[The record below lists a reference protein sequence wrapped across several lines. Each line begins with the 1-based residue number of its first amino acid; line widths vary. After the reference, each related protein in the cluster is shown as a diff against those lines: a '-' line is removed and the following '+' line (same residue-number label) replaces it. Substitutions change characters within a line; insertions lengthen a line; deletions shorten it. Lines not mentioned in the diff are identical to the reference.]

1 MKKITSL
8 FIALLCAMATYA
20 DQFPLA
26 FSQSYTGYGWDKTFE
41 SGSPVNGFRITFLEA
56 HGAYY
61 NGYPRVHVR
70 ELAVYDAGNRM
81 SLNASNVSTN
91 SLESGCSLG
100 ALFDGDYFT
109 DEGGDEYLSS
119 WNEIYCSAR
128 SNADISPDGYVYLDV
143 SFPEGVTLDNFSVS
157 MDYDSWCSDTPT
169 KFFVGEYGM
178 EYVNFELLD
187 DGIADDVVESISELN
202 LEFNRPVTANWD
214 DMGYESLEVKDFKG
228 NTAATIALDDAV
240 IDGEKLK
247 LPFESE
253 ITAAGA
259 YTVEIPQGLVTSS
272 YGEEIQLYTYEF
284 YVGKTNMDVD
294 VPGTLGYKLLN
305 LCGELANICDLTV
318 SGNLNADDFDVF
330 GGLSN
335 IVALDL
341 SQTNITEMG
350 GCRELSKLKKVVL
363 PETVTRIADYAFYEC
378 PRLAEINLGNVTS
391 IGNRA
396 FYDCDGI
403 TALNLP
409 NVTNIGNYAFDDCGG
424 ITAVEIPKA
433 TSIGNYAFKN
443 CYKLSSV
450 VLSDN
455 LTYIPYCCFQGC
467 SSLESIVLPASLK
480 DVGDYAFYYCNLRE
494 VTLPEGVESVNYEAF
509 YGNPL
514 ESVTLPSTIKYIGE
528 DAFYG
533 HSYDYDGEYWGLRG
547 NMYCHVASPFST
559 SAFSNCS
566 QATLYVL
573 PFAVSNYKLHG
584 SWRNFGNI
592 QPMEGEVSDITF
604 NSNFTMVD
612 YTGLAEKVNI
622 TLEGCAHLTVAAEE
636 TLAVGS
642 FAMDYSS
649 SNEIYNENTGRYDYL
664 SSTMIAGNEITADE
678 VAVNMNLYTD
688 RWHFISLPFDANISD
703 IEYTDGAR
711 WVIRKYS
718 GADRAAMTG
727 NTWQN
732 MTEGMVMNAGEGY
745 ILQCDHDNYS
755 YVDFTFHAVQNGNIS
770 NIFTYDDARVALA
783 EYQSEYAHN
792 RSWNLVGNP
801 YPAYFAT
808 NGNIEHEGVI
818 TVWEGGNRY
827 ANRYVAYSLLD
838 DNYVLKPFESF
849 FTQRSDDASA
859 MIFNT
864 AGRSHYSDASDV
876 VATRSGM
883 ARSAGKSQ
891 RYVFNFH
898 AMCEGYDDKARIVIN
913 EDALVDY
920 ETTRDAEKM
929 FDNDNRFI
937 QLYVFDNG
945 IRYAIDERPY
955 GDGVMNLG
963 VQVGESGEYTLKLQ
977 TTVTGVEVM
986 LRDNVTGDEVDIV
999 NGTYSFTAAQ
1009 GVDDTRF
1016 TVVFKGGTTAVE
1028 LVEEDAAAEMY
1039 DLGGRKVTDAA
1050 NGVYIIKQGGKVLK
1064 SVVR

>member
-20 DQFPLA
+20 DQFPLVL
-26 FSQSYTGYGWDKTFE
+26 SLNSDNSGWYKTFE
-41 SGSPVNGFRITFLEA
+41 PGNPVNGFRITFLNS

-70 ELAVYDAGNRM
+70 ELEVLDGDGNRM
-81 SLNASNVSTN
+81 SLDASNVSTN
-91 SLESGCSLG
+91 SLEAGCSLG
-100 ALFDGDYFT
+100 ALFDGGYFT
-109 DEGGDEYLSS
+109 DEGGDKYLSS
-119 WNEIYCSAR
+119 WNESYYSAC

-157 MDYDSWCSDTPT
+157 MHYNSWYSDTPT

-187 DGIADDVVESISELN
+187 DGIADDVVESVSEIN
-202 LEFNRPVTANWD
+202 LEFTRPVTANWD

-272 YGEEIQLYTYEF
+272 YGEEIQLDTCEF
-284 YVGKTNMDVD
+284 YVGKFNVDVD
-294 VPGTLGYKLLN
+294 VPGTLGYKLLALN
-305 LCGELANICDLTV
+305 SELANFCDLTV
-318 SGNLNADDFDVF
+318 SGNLNADDFAVF

-391 IGNRA
+391 IAYRA
-396 FYDCDGI
+396 FAYCDGITVLDLSNVTSIGEEAFRDCDGI
-403 TALNLP
+403 TALDLS
-409 NVTNIGNYAFDDCGG
+409 NV
-424 ITAVEIPKA
+424 
-433 TSIGNYAFKN
+433 TSIGGDAFLRCGN
-443 CYKLSSV
+443 LSTV

-455 LTYIPYCCFQGC
+455 LESISSGCFSRC
-467 SSLESIVLPASLK
+467 SLESISFPASLREI
-480 DVGDYAFYYCNLRE
+480 DSYALDYCNLKE
-494 VTLPEGVESVNYEAF
+494 IILPEGVEHVGYRAF
-509 YGNPL
+509 DGNPL
-514 ESVTLPSTIKYIGE
+514 ESVTLPSTITGI
-528 DAFYG
+528 D
-533 HSYDYDGEYWGLRG
+533 EYPFGDNFSG
-547 NMYCHVASPFST
+547 KVYCHVVSPFNT
-559 SAFSNCS
+559 SAFRNCS
-566 QATLYVL
+566 EATLYVL
-573 PFAVSNYKLHG
+573 PFAVTNYKLHG

-592 QPMEGEVSDITF
+592 LPMEGEVSDITF
-604 NSNFTMVD
+604 KSNFTLVD

-622 TLEGCAHLTVAAEE
+622 TLEDAAHLTVAAEE

-649 SNEIYNENTGRYDYL
+649 SNEVYNESIGRYDYL
-664 SSTMIAGNEITADE
+664 RSTVIAGNKITADE
-678 VAVNMNLYTD
+678 VAVKMNLHTD
-688 RWHFISLPFDANISD
+688 RWHFISLPFDAEISD

-770 NIFTYDDARVALA
+770 NIFTYGEAQVSLD

-818 TVWEGGNRY
+818 TVWEGSNWSG
-827 ANRYVAYSLLD
+827 NRYVAYSLLD
-838 DNYVLKPFESF
+838 DNYILKPFESF
-849 FTQRSDDASA
+849 FTQRSDEASA
-859 MIFNT
+859 MIFYP

-913 EDALVDY
+913 EDAMVDY

-1009 GVDDTRF
+1009 GIDDTRF